1 MQLNSPAFPRPSM
14 KVTSLIK
21 NKTPSSLKKRICG
34 LSIDSFSASKEVSL
48 NSGCFEDKYSFD
60 RDNFKGTGSSASVF
74 ACNPILTGTDVKPK
88 KMVVKVYDTKD
99 EGNIEAARNEVTIL
113 QKLPHHPNVV

>member
-1 MQLNSPAFPRPSM
+1 M

-34 LSIDSFSASKEVSL
+34 LSIDGLSASKEVSL
-48 NSGCFEDKYSFD
+48 SSINSGCFEDKYNYD
-60 RDNFKGTGSSASVF
+60 RDNFIGTGCSASVF
-74 ACNPILTGTDVKPK
+74 VCDPVLTNMDAKPK

-99 EGNIEAARNEVTIL
+99 EGNIEAAQNEVNIL
-113 QKLPHHPNVV
+113 